1 MIAFLL
7 RAFRVPHRRQVIV
20 LLGSVVGVVLL
31 GVVLLGAG
39 LFALA
44 EAGRKA

>member
-20 LLGSVVGVVLL
+20 LLGLADDPVIAAGDRLL
-31 GVVLLGAG
+31 V
-39 LFALA
+39 A

>member
-1 MIAFLL
+1 MAFLL

-31 GVVLLGAG
+31 GAG